1 MLLALATPL
10 GLSEPKTVSL
20 RSTRPSCTSREH
32 APSARRADAREPGA
46 TPQGTSVCESIALV
60 IRGNLGPGAL
70 ALPYAFARSGWIF
83 GVVAIL
89 TVGAQ
94 GVWAMLLLAELKQPE
109 VKRRR
114 WWS

>member
-1 MLLALATPL
+1 MVKATAAASSEDEDGLL
-10 GLSEPKTVSL
+10 E
-20 RSTRPSCTSREH
+20 
-32 APSARRADAREPGA
+32 SAGGGDDAREPGA

-89 TVGAQ
+89 TVGAH
-94 GVWAMLLLAELKQPE
+94 AL
-109 VKRRR
+109 
-114 WWS
+114 